1 VSDKLKRAYDEA
13 EERMASMMREMHER
27 GELRHLHG
35 KPLELEEDDPAWLG
49 ARMLKQEGF
58 SHPLLERRQDVEKQL
73 QAADDRIQRLRQRR
87 ERLTSERATTAPEI
101 ATAFN
106 DGRRLTLED
115 YQHHL
120 PELNR
125 SIRDYNLTV
134 PTALQITPIQIAPQM
149 ERVER
154 MAPPLEPETFGHEL
168 RGQSW
173 WNRLR
178 HGRRRERVTRST

>member
-1 VSDKLKRAYDEA
+1 VSDRLKRAYDEA
-13 EERMASMMREMHER
+13 EERMASMMQEMHER

-73 QAADDRIQRLRQRR
+73 QAADERIQRLRQRR
-87 ERLTSERATTAPEI
+87 ERLEGERATTAPEV
-101 ATAFN
+101 ASAFN
-106 DGRRLTLED
+106 DRRRLALED
-115 YQHHL
+115 YKHHL

-125 SIRDYNLTV
+125 AIRDYNLTV
-134 PTALQITPIQIAPQM
+134 PTALQITPIQIDRQM
-149 ERVER
+149 DRVEQ
-154 MAPPLEPETFGHEL
+154 MVPPLEPETFGQEL

-173 WNRLR
+173 WDRLR
-178 HGRRRERVTRST
+178 HGRRRERVIS